1 MRRALTRAW
10 TDGTDD
16 EWLAMRS
23 ATKQVTNS
31 GSFAPGVTQTASDEQ
46 IQAIYNQYLINLI
59 TGQTQ

>member
-10 TDGTDD
+10 TDGTGD

-23 ATKQVTNS
+23 ATEQVTNS
-31 GSFAPGVTQTASDEQ
+31 GSFAPGVIQTASDEQ
-46 IQAIYNQYLINLI
+46 VRAVYHQYLINLL